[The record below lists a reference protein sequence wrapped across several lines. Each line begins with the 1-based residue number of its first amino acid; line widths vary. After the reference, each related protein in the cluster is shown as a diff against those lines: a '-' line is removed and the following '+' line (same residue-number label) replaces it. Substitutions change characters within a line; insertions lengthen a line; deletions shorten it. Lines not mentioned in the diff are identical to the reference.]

1 MSTHLGPARPARA
14 LALAPPACAS
24 RAPRP
29 FPTPLP
35 PDHSLLQPTSLMP
48 ASVRQR
54 VTSPPPL
61 AAPAASGGGAQS
73 TTDCCAS
80 PSKALA
86 AAIAPSPQLLRHLRR
101 GRRAPAGRA
110 AKTEINVFTL
120 LNVCMIS
127 AKGLQS
133 TESVCKKSVNS
144 LQNVCMKAD
153 NQSKKYA
160 LSLHFMKKCM
170 QKVCKK
176 HAFHEKKCAK
186 SAPAAYF
193 AESCTLWKKCA

>member
-14 LALAPPACAS
+14 LAPAPPAS

-29 FPTPLP
+29 PPPLP

-110 AKTEINVFTL
+110 AEIELNVFTL

-144 LQNVCMKAD
+144 LKNVCMKAD

-160 LSLHFMKKCM
+160 
-170 QKVCKK
+170 
-176 HAFHEKKCAK
+176 
-186 SAPAAYF
+186 
-193 AESCTLWKKCA
+193 